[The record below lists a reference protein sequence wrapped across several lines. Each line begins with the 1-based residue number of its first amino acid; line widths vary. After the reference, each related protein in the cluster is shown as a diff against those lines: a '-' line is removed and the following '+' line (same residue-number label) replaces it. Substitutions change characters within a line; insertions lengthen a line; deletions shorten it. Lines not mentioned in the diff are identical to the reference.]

1 MPVGV
6 SRIGDIEFPPTQ
18 VGGGNFKRKET
29 KMTNEII
36 ELLEQSEHGI
46 IAINEPNIFLDV
58 CLPAEGCASDVA
70 IWYDDNKKC
79 KAISIYK
86 VDYQKEENTQN
97 QVVARAK
104 AVHHCF
110 AIYNALGLNN
120 NHVKDPFRSKKF
132 IKFYENICDCSKTVY
147 VVVEQ

>member
-1 MPVGV
+1 
-6 SRIGDIEFPPTQ
+6 
-18 VGGGNFKRKET
+18 
-29 KMTNEII
+29 MTNEII

-58 CLPAEGCASDVA
+58 CLPAEGYVSDVA
-70 IWYDDNKKC
+70 IWYDDNKKR

-104 AVHHCF
+104 AVH
-110 AIYNALGLNN
+110 IMLLG
-120 NHVKDPFRSKKF
+120 
-132 IKFYENICDCSKTVY
+132 
-147 VVVEQ
+147 